1 MVKNI
6 DNIYSGIRQVKRQAL
21 EENVPIMQDD
31 TIDFI
36 TEYIVKHQVK
46 KILEIGTATGYSA
59 IMMALAAKEVSIVT
73 IEKDKDRYIKALK
86 NIKNLNLENR
96 ITLIFKDALD
106 VKLKEKFDLIIIDA
120 AKSKNLDF
128 FKNFEK
134 NLEITGTIIT
144 DNLNFHGYVKQDI
157 EKITSK
163 NIRGLVK
170 KIRLYIDFLDN
181 NIKYKTK
188 FYDLGDGISVTER
201 RLK

>member
-1 MVKNI
+1 M
-6 DNIYSGIRQVKRQAL
+6 IYHQL
-21 EENVPIMQDD
+21 PENVV
-31 TIDFI
+31 
-36 TEYIVKHQVK
+36 YIKEQIK
-46 KILEIGTATGYSA
+46 DKICSANTGWK
-59 IMMALAAKEVSIVT
+59 IKRL